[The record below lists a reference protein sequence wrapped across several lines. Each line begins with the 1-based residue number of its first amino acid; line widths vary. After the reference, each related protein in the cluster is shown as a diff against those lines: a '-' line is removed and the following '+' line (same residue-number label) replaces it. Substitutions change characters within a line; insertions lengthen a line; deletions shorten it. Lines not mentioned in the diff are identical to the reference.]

1 MKQHTT
7 RRIPLT
13 LAFAL
18 LLFPAVSPA
27 QDVMTPERLW
37 EIKRISSPAV
47 SPDGQSFVYGVRT
60 YDIGTNKGNT
70 DLWLRPVAGG
80 APRRLTDLDGS
91 ESGAAWRPDG
101 QWIGFLA
108 STDDGRQWH
117 EVRPD
122 GGDIRQVTTVPGG
135 PDGGAGGSVIITP
148 VGGGPHDAT
157 SV

>member
-47 SPDGQSFVYGVRT
+47 SPDGQSFV
-60 YDIGTNKGNT
+60 
-70 DLWLRPVAGG
+70 
-80 APRRLTDLDGS
+80 
-91 ESGAAWRPDG
+91 
-101 QWIGFLA
+101 
-108 STDDGRQWH
+108 
-117 EVRPD
+117 
-122 GGDIRQVTTVPGG
+122 
-135 PDGGAGGSVIITP
+135 
-148 VGGGPHDAT
+148 
-157 SV
+157 